1 MKRKMRTRVLI
12 QLGGLM
18 EHAGT
23 SAVFDIPLDR
33 NLQTDPT
40 LKNNIAALFKGL
52 LTLNEMVT
60 SGELDLGVLA
70 LQGLE
75 AFKTKGLSESRPL
88 DRKKPELQAYPVN
101 HLPNEFLDELAN
113 DNPRLSSAHAEKFQ
127 GQSSITGEGEM

>member
-1 MKRKMRTRVLI
+1 
-12 QLGGLM
+12 M

-23 SAVFDIPLDR
+23 CAVFDIPLERD
-33 NLQTDPT
+33 LQTDPT

-75 AFKTKGLSESRPL
+75 AFKAKGLSETRPL
-88 DRKKPELQAYPVN
+88 DRKRYKEFDADSSHNVS
-101 HLPNEFLDELAN
+101 NEMAN
-113 DNPRLSSAHAEKFQ
+113 DNPRLSRVHAEKFQ